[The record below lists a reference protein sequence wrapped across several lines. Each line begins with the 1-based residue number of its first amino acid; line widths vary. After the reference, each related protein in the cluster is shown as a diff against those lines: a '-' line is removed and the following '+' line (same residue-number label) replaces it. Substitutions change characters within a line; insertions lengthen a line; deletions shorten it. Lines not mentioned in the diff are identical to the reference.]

1 MSLSVLTF
9 RFVEAEVE
17 VILSSDD
24 EASAVAADPVATT
37 TTTTTTTTA
46 SAPKSAGKA
55 AKKDAPAE
63 QIRVSM
69 GVEQTAEMKVLIG
82 LVVIVNVI
90 YFALPTLYPL
100 LG

>member
-24 EASAVAADPVATT
+24 EASAVAADPVVT

-46 SAPKSAGKA
+46 TAPKSAGKA